1 MYARRL
7 IAPDVDVDA
16 SSIPRAGQTVGEPEA
31 PHPASDPIKSRRP
44 GPSGGIAARLA
55 ASGAEA
61 PPPDPSAEDAN
72 TRARDA
78 TVGAPPPARVRRHS
92 RAAALK
98 RCDIALPRPGQV
110 AGRARE
116 EKTRCVNFLFARQRI
131 YFSNRLGLARGALAR
146 CIWLTT
152 SSGKLRIHLE
162 HAIVEHA
169 PNDWTCMSQ
178 MQRTRAVSSRKTSHL
193 TWA

>member
-31 PHPASDPIKSRRP
+31 PHPASDPMKSRRP
-44 GPSGGIAARLA
+44 GPSGGIATRLA

-78 TVGAPPPARVRRHS
+78 AVGAPPPARVRRHS

-98 RCDIALPRPGQV
+98 RCDITLPRPGAYHKWRGGQ
-110 AGRARE
+110 RE
-116 EKTRCVNFLFARQRI
+116 EEDEVREFSFLQD
-131 YFSNRLGLARGALAR
+131 RGS
-146 CIWLTT
+146 IFPTDSGSSEGHWLVAFGSQHPGDQETPH
-152 SSGKLRIHLE
+152 HLE
-162 HAIVEHA
+162 RNHLGIEWVAIV
-169 PNDWTCMSQ
+169 
-178 MQRTRAVSSRKTSHL
+178 KTTYSK
-193 TWA
+193 